1 MNQASFAIRRRFAAG
16 FSAGGT
22 YTLSKSMDDASS
34 LGAGAGVVA
43 QNDQDLNAEWARS
56 SFDQRHSFAGDLT
69 WELPFGTNR
78 RWLTNGGWLSALVGE
93 WSMNLNFSAHSGS
106 PFTARVVG
114 ATSSV
119 ATGTV
124 GSLRADLNPGVPI
137 SLNDPTLGQFFNPA
151 AFSVPVVGD
160 FGTSPRN
167 IIVGPGGHVLNASFS
182 RDMRI
187 GGNRAISISVNATNL
202 FNTIQWT
209 SIDTNIN
216 SLTFGQVTRLAPM
229 RTFTVNLRLRF

>member
-1 MNQASFAIRRRFAAG
+1 M
-16 FSAGGT
+16 
-22 YTLSKSMDDASS
+22 
-34 LGAGAGVVA
+34 
-43 QNDQDLNAEWARS
+43 
-56 SFDQRHSFAGDLT
+56 
-69 WELPFGTNR
+69 
-78 RWLTNGGWLSALVGE
+78 
-93 WSMNLNFSAHSGS
+93 
-106 PFTARVVG
+106 
-114 ATSSV
+114 
-119 ATGTV
+119 
-124 GSLRADLNPGVPI
+124 
-137 SLNDPTLGQFFNPA
+137 
-151 AFSVPVVGD
+151 PVVGD

-229 RTFTVNLRLRF
+229 RTFTVNLRFRF